1 MKILSLLLTILL
13 FGCEFRPAGI
23 YLAPYQEDTTRCV
36 YPIPSIGYYDLN
48 ESYIIKC
55 TYNTSHEIKKES
67 LFNANTLKQIGL
79 ISYSYRRTYYIK
91 TIYDYELGSEDS
103 NYIIDRY
110 YVNR

>member
-1 MKILSLLLTILL
+1 MKIFSLLFIVLL
-13 FGCEFRPAGI
+13 FGCEFRPAGVYLNPYHENTKCI
-23 YLAPYQEDTTRCV
+23 YPVLNV
-36 YPIPSIGYYDLN
+36 GYYDLN

-55 TYNTSHEIKKES
+55 AYNSSHEIKKEY
-67 LFNANTLKQIGL
+67 LFDANTLKLIGL
-79 ISYSYRRTYYIK
+79 ILYSYKRTYYIK